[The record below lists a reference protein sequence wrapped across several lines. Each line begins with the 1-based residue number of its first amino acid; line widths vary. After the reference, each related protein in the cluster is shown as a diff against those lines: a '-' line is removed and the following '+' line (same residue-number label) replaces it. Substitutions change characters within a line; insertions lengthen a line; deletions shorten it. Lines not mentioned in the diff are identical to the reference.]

1 MRQVCSLCRR
11 KIRFVSAIGSYE
23 ATILQVR
30 NVEDVTITIMA
41 LLIIV
46 AIGDLY
52 DKKGIIIF
60 GVKGM

>member
-1 MRQVCSLCRR
+1 M
-11 KIRFVSAIGSYE
+11 
-23 ATILQVR
+23 
-30 NVEDVTITIMA
+30 EDVTITIMA